1 MVAIHFHFSDSFP
14 DLLGALRFVVDDGLR
29 NILSISNLVK
39 RNCFIFRGDFI
50 LQKNPKFGKIRK
62 KKLQQI
68 IFSSKR

>member
-14 DLLGALRFVVDDGLR
+14 DLLGALSFVVDDGLR

-39 RNCFIFRGDFI
+39 RNCFIFLGDFI